1 MRYHF
6 TILVA
11 LVLLTGC
18 ATQPAPTPSL
28 VPAALINAPPKP
40 VHIPPDPLD
49 TLSPAVRRAY
59 LMGATTHIR
68 DGFTI
73 IFPYSDH
80 AEPTIYCSP
89 LHVTEII
96 LGQGE
101 RITNSAIGDSDRWE
115 INASRSHIL
124 VKPTPPGHGQGG
136 AYGAT
141 AIMPPVVYSTN
152 LIAETDKRTYHFV
165 LQSTAHRYTEQVIF
179 FYPDEITAARD
190 ARALAMR
197 EAAQQTAQAPAPDAL
212 NFNYRVSGANV
223 PWRPVQVFS
232 DRSHT
237 YIQFSDAAVLT
248 GDMPALFTGEG
259 KGQALVNYDTR
270 GNACIADRVLT
281 QAALAE
287 GTGAN
292 RQVVRIEET
301 R

>member
-1 MRYHF
+1 MKH
-6 TILVA
+6 TIVLIVTA
-11 LVLLTGC
+11 LLTGC
-18 ATQPAPTPSL
+18 ATQPAPTPPL
-28 VPAALINAPPKP
+28 VPAALVNPPSKP

-49 TLSPAVRRAY
+49 ALSPTLRRAY
-59 LMGATTHIR
+59 LTRVTSPIR
-68 DGFTI
+68 DGFSV

-80 AEPTIYCSP
+80 GEPTIYCSP

-115 INASRSHIL
+115 VNASGNRIL

-136 AYGAT
+136 AYAAT
-141 AIMPPVVYSTN
+141 AVMPTVVYSTN
-152 LIAETDKRTYHFV
+152 LIAETEKRTYHFV
-165 LQSTAHRYTEQVIF
+165 LQSTARRYMEQVIF
-179 FYPDEITAARD
+179 FYPDEITAAREV
-190 ARALAMR
+190 RAQAMR
-197 EAAQQTAQAPAPDAL
+197 EAAQQAAQAPAPDAL
-212 NFNYRVSGANV
+212 NFNYQVSGPDV
-223 PWRPVQVFS
+223 PWKPIQVFS

-237 YIQFSDAAVLT
+237 YLQFSDAAVLT

-259 KGQALVNYDTR
+259 KGQALVNYETR
-270 GNACIADRVLT
+270 GSAYVADRVLT